1 MARMDSLLQDFRLA
15 FRRLRQS
22 PGFAFAAIL
31 TLALGIGA
39 NTTTFSAINK
49 LILRPL
55 PAKQPRELVF
65 LNTHMGSNLS
75 YPTYKDFRDRTR
87 SLSGLVAYRVAPVG
101 MTYGGSNAHVWGYEV
116 SGNYFDVLGVRA
128 ASGRTLT
135 PADDQKAGAH
145 PVVVLSYSS
154 WQRRFAANPTIA
166 GKTVKINGL
175 DYTILGVMPRGFFGT
190 ELILTPEF
198 WVPMAMEAQIEPGD
212 AWLDDRHTWNLWT
225 LGRLKP
231 GVTSA
236 QAEAELNTV
245 AAQLIREDPELDGLR
260 IHLSPPGLMGTTLR
274 GAVVGFAAV
283 LMGVAGLVLLIACTN
298 LASLLLARAADRR
311 KEIAIRLALGASKW
325 RLTRQLLVE
334 SLLLSLAGAA
344 AGLLIAVWFVDGLAV
359 WRPPVDIPIS
369 TEFLIDQRVL
379 AFTIAAGL
387 LTTLLFGLVPAIQSA
402 RTELLPALKNASF
415 TGHLRRWHLR
425 EILVTSQIS
434 LSVVLLV
441 ATVLVLRSLQQ
452 ALTINIGFNP
462 QNAVAVAFDLGLA
475 GYDESRGREFQ
486 RRVIEKV
493 SSLAGIQSA
502 GFSNSIPLSLDQS
515 TTGVH
520 RQDRPEPKPS
530 EVQRANFYMVNAG
543 YFRTMQTRI
552 LAGRDFD
559 LHDRQGS
566 QAVAIINQTFAR
578 RVFPNENAVGKK
590 LVGWDRKPVEIVGIV
605 EDGKYTTLNDESRL
619 AIFWPILQRYNSTT
633 TVIARS
639 SLPSEQVVRMVQQA
653 VHDLDPSLPFYQ
665 AGSLDDHLRLPLF
678 PARLAA
684 VLLGAFGGLAIVLA
698 ATGIYGV
705 MAYAVSRRRR
715 EIGIRMAIGATHRQV
730 MGLVLYRT
738 AILLSVGA
746 SLGVI
751 AALAVGGLM
760 SPVLYGVSAK
770 DPAAFALAALL
781 IAAVALTAAWL
792 PARRAAGIEPA
803 SALREE

>member
-1 MARMDSLLQDFRLA
+1 MDSLLQDFRLA

-22 PGFAFAAIL
+22 PGFAFTAIL

-55 PAKQPRELVF
+55 PARQPQELVS
-65 LNTHMGSNLS
+65 LNTATGSNLS
-75 YPTYKDFRDRTR
+75 HPTYKDFRDRTR

-116 SGNYFDVLGVRA
+116 SGNYFEVLGVQASLGRA
-128 ASGRTLT
+128 LT
-135 PADDQKAGAH
+135 PADDQKPGAH
-145 PVVVLSYSS
+145 PVVVLSYDS
-154 WQRRFAANPTIA
+154 WQHRFAADPAIA
-166 GKTVKINGL
+166 GKTAKINGL
-175 DYTILGVMPRGFFGT
+175 DYTILGVMPSGFFGT
-190 ELILTPEF
+190 ELIFTPEF
-198 WVPMAMEAQIEPGD
+198 FVPMAMEAQIEPGNP
-212 AWLDDRHTWNLWT
+212 WLDDRYTWNLWT

-231 GVTSA
+231 GVTST

-245 AAQLIREDPELDGLR
+245 AAQIIREQPELEGLR
-260 IHLSPPGLMGTTLR
+260 IRPSPPGLMGTTLR
-274 GAVVGFAAV
+274 GAVIGFAAV

-334 SLLLSLAGAA
+334 SLLLSVAGAA
-344 AGLLIAVWFVDGLAV
+344 AGLLVAVWFVDALAA

-369 TEFLIDQRVL
+369 TQFMIDERVL
-379 AFTIAAGL
+379 AFTMAAGL
-387 LTTLLFGLVPAIQSA
+387 LTTLLFGLAPAIQSA

-425 EILVTSQIS
+425 EILVTSQIA

-462 QNAVAVAFDLGLA
+462 QNAVAVGFDLGLA
-475 GYDESRGREFQ
+475 GYDETRGREFQ

-493 SSLAGIQSA
+493 SALPGIQSA

-515 TTGVH
+515 HTGVR

-530 EVQRANFYMVNAG
+530 ERQQANYYMVNPG
-543 YFRTMQTRI
+543 YFRAMQTRI
-552 LAGRDFD
+552 VAGRDLD
-559 LHDRQGS
+559 LRDRQGS
-566 QAVAIINQTFAR
+566 QSVAIINQTFAHR
-578 RVFPNENAVGKK
+578 LFPNEDAVGKN
-590 LVGWDRKPVEIVGIV
+590 LVGWNDKPVEIVGIV
-605 EDGKYTTLNDESRL
+605 EDGKYDSLNDVSKL
-619 AIFWPILQRYNSTT
+619 AIFWPILQRYNATT

-639 SLPSEQVVRMVQQA
+639 SLPPEQVVRMIQQV
-653 VHDLDPSLPFYQ
+653 VHDLDRTMPFYQ

-684 VLLGAFGGLAIVLA
+684 TLLGAFGGLAIVLA

-715 EIGIRMAIGATHRQV
+715 EIGIRMAIGATQAQV
-730 MGLVLYRT
+730 MGLVLRRT
-738 AILLSVGA
+738 AILLSIGA
-746 SLGVI
+746 SIG
-751 AALAVGGLM
+751 ALAAVAAASLM
-760 SPVLYGVSAK
+760 SPILYGVSPK
-770 DPAAFALAALL
+770 DPTAFALAALL

-792 PARRAAGIEPA
+792 PARRAAGIEPS

>member
-1 MARMDSLLQDFRLA
+1 MDSLLQDFRLA

-55 PAKQPRELVF
+55 PATQPQELVF
-65 LNTHMGSNLS
+65 LNTQMGSNLS

-116 SGNYFDVLGVRA
+116 SGNYFEVLGVQAVLGRA
-128 ASGRTLT
+128 LT
-135 PADDQKAGAH
+135 PADDQKPGAH
-145 PVVVLSYSS
+145 PVVVLSYDS
-154 WQRRFAANPTIA
+154 WQLRFAADPAIT
-166 GKTVKINGL
+166 GKTAKINGL
-175 DYTILGVMPRGFFGT
+175 DYTILGVMPHGFFGT
-190 ELILTPEF
+190 ELIFTPEF
-198 WVPMAMEAQIEPGD
+198 FVPMAMEAQIEPGNP
-212 AWLDDRHTWNLWT
+212 WLDDRHTWNLWA

-245 AAQLIREDPELDGLR
+245 AAQIIREQPELEGLR
-260 IHLSPPGLMGTTLR
+260 IRLSPPGLIGTTLR
-274 GAVVGFAAV
+274 GAVIGFAAV

-334 SLLLSLAGAA
+334 SFLLSLTGAA
-344 AGLLIAVWFVDGLAV
+344 AGLLVAVWFVDALAA

-369 TEFLIDQRVL
+369 TEFIIDGRVL
-379 AFTIAAGL
+379 AFTMAAGL
-387 LTTLLFGLVPAIQSA
+387 LATLLFGLAPAIQSA

-425 EILVTSQIS
+425 EILVTSQIA

-462 QNAVAVAFDLGLA
+462 QRAVAVGFDLGLA
-475 GYDESRGREFQ
+475 GYDEARGREFQ

-493 SSLAGIQSA
+493 SALPGIQSA

-515 TTGVH
+515 HTGVQ
-520 RQDRPEPKPS
+520 RQDRPQPKPS
-530 EVQRANFYMVNAG
+530 ERQLANYYMVNPG
-543 YFRTMQTRI
+543 YFRAMQTRI

-559 LHDRQGS
+559 LRDRQSS
-566 QAVAIINQTFAR
+566 QHVAIINQTFAR
-578 RVFPNENAVGKK
+578 RMFPNEDAVGKK
-590 LVGWDRKPVEIVGIV
+590 LDGWNDKPVEIVGIV
-605 EDGKYTTLNDESRL
+605 EDGKYDSLNDASKL
-619 AIFWPILQRYNSTT
+619 AIFWPILQHYNSTT

-639 SLPSEQVVRMVQQA
+639 SLPPEQVVRMIQQV
-653 VHDLDPSLPFYQ
+653 VHDLDRTMPFYQ

-684 VLLGAFGGLAIVLA
+684 TLLGAFGGLAIVLA

-715 EIGIRMAIGATHRQV
+715 EIGIRMAIGATQAQV
-730 MGLVLYRT
+730 MGLVLRRT

-746 SLGVI
+746 SIGAL
-751 AALAVGGLM
+751 AALATAGLM
-760 SPVLYGVSAK
+760 SPILYGVSPK

-781 IAAVALTAAWL
+781 IAAVSLTAAWL
-792 PARRAAGIEPA
+792 PARRAASIAPS

>member
-1 MARMDSLLQDFRLA
+1 MDSLLQDFRLA

-75 YPTYKDFRDRTR
+75 YPTYHDFRDRTR

-116 SGNYFDVLGVRA
+116 SGNYFEVLGVQA
-128 ASGRTLT
+128 AIGRTLT
-135 PADDQKAGAH
+135 PADDQKPGAH
-145 PVVVLSYSS
+145 PVIVLSYGS
-154 WQRRFAANPTIA
+154 WQRRFAADAAIA

-198 WVPMAMEAQIEPGD
+198 WVPMAMEAQIEPGN
-212 AWLDDRHTWNLWT
+212 AWLDDRYTWNLWT
-225 LGRLKP
+225 LGRLKA

-245 AAQLIREDPELDGLR
+245 AAQLIREHPEIDGLR

-334 SLLLSLAGAA
+334 SLMLSIAGAA
-344 AGLLIAVWFVDGLAV
+344 AGLLVAVWFVDGLAA

-387 LTTLLFGLVPAIQSA
+387 LTTLLFGLAPAIQSA

-425 EILVTSQIS
+425 EILVTSQIA

-475 GYDESRGREFQ
+475 GYDEARGREFQ

-502 GFSNSIPLSLDQS
+502 GFTNSIPLSLDQS

-520 RQDRPEPKPS
+520 RQDRPEPKAS
-530 EVQRANFYMVNAG
+530 ERQYAIFYMVNPG
-543 YFRTMQTRI
+543 YFRTMQTHFV
-552 LAGRDFD
+552 AGRDFN

-566 QAVAIINQTFAR
+566 QHVAIINQTFAR
-578 RVFPNENAVGKK
+578 RMFPNEDALGKQ
-590 LVGWDRKPVEIVGIV
+590 LVGWEGKLVEIVGIV
-605 EDGKYTTLNDESRL
+605 EDGKYISLNEDPKL

-684 VLLGAFGGLAIVLA
+684 TLLGAFGGLAIVLA

-715 EIGIRMAIGATHRQV
+715 EIGIRMAIGATRQQV
-730 MGLVLYRT
+730 MRLVLHRT
-738 AILLSVGA
+738 AILLSIGA

-751 AALAVGGLM
+751 AALAVGGLI
-760 SPVLYGVSAK
+760 SPILYGVSPK
-770 DPAAFALAALL
+770 DPTAFFLAALL
-781 IAAVALTAAWL
+781 IAAVALIAAWL
-792 PARRAAGIEPA
+792 PARRAAGIEPS